1 MNKVGVRVNRK
12 EAIYDAAVQC
22 FIENGYY
29 TTSMDMI
36 ADEAGMTKR
45 GLYYHFKSKDQLFI
59 ELFHYM
65 NRKYYDRIPEFG
77 SDKRLPED
85 RLRLYVEIAG
95 AVLQENTDFLR
106 FSQEFMSIGVRK
118 SEIRAVM
125 TASYLDQV
133 QRVKSIIEEGIA
145 AGQFRQVDTQK
156 MARSIV
162 LITIGVF
169 TVYFSLDDAFDYIE
183 QHAFNIEQ
191 IITAM
196 KKTQSG
202 KLCK

>member
-12 EAIYDAAVQC
+12 EVIFEAAVQC
-22 FIENGYY
+22 FNENGYY

-65 NRKYYDRIPEFG
+65 NRKYYERIPEFA
-77 SDKRLPED
+77 SPEHSPEG
-85 RLRLYVEIAG
+85 RLRMFVEIAG
-95 AVLQENTDFLR
+95 AVLRENVDFLK
-106 FSQEFMSIGVRK
+106 FSQEFMTIGVRK
-118 SEIRAVM
+118 PEIRAVM
-125 TASYLDQV
+125 SASYADQV
-133 QRVKSIIEEGIA
+133 KRVQVIIEEGIA
-145 AGQFRQVDTQK
+145 AGQFIQVDTEK
-156 MARSIV
+156 TARSIV

-169 TVYFSLDDAFDYIE
+169 TVYFSLDDDFDYID

-191 IITAM
+191 IIQAI
-196 KKTQSG
+196 KKA
-202 KLCK
+202 